1 MLQIRTFF
9 VCRGASLPAQR
20 WTICVRNQKQSVLFR
35 SNGTPGKRTEVY
47 ATGTGLSCGLRGH
60 CRPLGM
66 DITTNS
72 NTLGTFWLSA
82 LLSSEPFLPLSL
94 PRGLSP
100 SSLPGLLMV
109 SQGLYSRRQEARLIG
124 LFKCQPDGQ
133 LLRRLPFSVPAPVC
147 ARERLIHLLWPVLT
161 RDQPSVAERDLE
173 KELKW
178 VPT

>member
-35 SNGTPGKRTEVY
+35 SNGTPGTRTEVY
-47 ATGTGLSCGLRGH
+47 AKGTGLSCGLRGR

-66 DITTNS
+66 DITTNL

-82 LLSSEPFLPLSL
+82 PLSSEPFPPLSL

-100 SSLPGLLMV
+100 SSLPSLLMV
-109 SQGLYSRRQEARLIG
+109 SPGLCSRWQEARLIG
-124 LFKCQPDGQ
+124 LFKCQHDASAPETPP
-133 LLRRLPFSVPAPVC
+133 LLCPSSSV
-147 ARERLIHLLWPVLT
+147 
-161 RDQPSVAERDLE
+161 S
-173 KELKW
+173 
-178 VPT
+178 